1 MESESARGNTE
12 SVVLL
17 VSGQSEVRV
26 DRVCQVVSDVRT
38 VLFIPNHYTVS
49 VTVLLIPNQ
58 IMTVS
63 YSVVQ

>member
-58 IMTVS
+58 IMTVT